1 METAM
6 AVEKLLE
13 VAESEVV
20 IEFKPGT
27 KCRSTLHLR
36 SLHPSS
42 AVAFKVQTSS
52 PAKFHVNPPAG
63 VLAPHASAALHVI
76 LRPQPHPPTAFPR
89 SPSDRFLIKASL
101 SSDRG
106 DSATPSHSHDVKLKV
121 AYVGPFLLR
130 HAAALGDAAAVR
142 HLLRRQPHLLPLLP
156 PEAPATP
163 AAAATPKGWTG
174 VHAAAAAG
182 EWEEL
187 RRMLEEE
194 EEEAAVAEV
203 VEARDAE
210 GRTPVMVA
218 AGKGHLRCVRELVEK
233 WGAEKDA
240 RSRDGR
246 TALYRAASNGDAD
259 TVAALLEMGADAG
272 IATARGRTPLDV
284 ARDKGHQEVVEL
296 LERGEMVLTA
306 SRKGDLRRL
315 ECLLRKRVGVHSRD
329 QYGLT
334 ALHAAA
340 IKGHRDAV
348 ALLADFGM
356 DLECQDV
363 EGHTPLH
370 LAVEGGCLETVE
382 TLIDMGANV
391 NAKTNRGATPLVM
404 ARSMGYEAIAQLL
417 ATRGAVSSSC
427 IASSSSSS
435 TS

>member
-1 METAM
+1 MEETA

-36 SLHPSS
+36 SLHPTS

-63 VLAPHASAALHVI
+63 VLPPLASAALHVI
-76 LRPQPHPPTAFPR
+76 LRPQPHPPTSFPR
-89 SPSDRFLIKASL
+89 SQSDRFLIKASV

-106 DSATPSHSHDVKLKV
+106 DPVPSHDVKLKV

-130 HAAALGDAAAVR
+130 HAAALGDATAVR

-156 PEAPATP
+156 TEGPATAPAP
-163 AAAATPKGWTG
+163 AATPKGWTR

-187 RRMLEEE
+187 KRILEEEE
-194 EEEAAVAEV
+194 EEEAAAAAAIA
-203 VEARDAE
+203 EARDAE

-218 AGKGHLRCVRELVEK
+218 AGKGQVKCVRELVEK
-233 WGAEKDA
+233 WGADKDA
-240 RSRDGR
+240 RSGDGR

-259 TVAALLEMGADAG
+259 TVTALLEMGADAS
-272 IATARGRTPLDV
+272 IATARSRTPLDV

-306 SRKGDLRRL
+306 SRKGDMRRL
-315 ECLLRKRVGVHSRD
+315 ESLLRKRVGVLGRD

-334 ALHAAA
+334 ALHTAA
-340 IKGHRDAV
+340 IKGHHDAV
-348 ALLADFGM
+348 ALLVEFGM
-356 DLECQDV
+356 DMECQDV
-363 EGHTPLH
+363 EGHTALH
-370 LAVEGGCLETVE
+370 LAVEGGSLETVE
-382 TLIDMGANV
+382 TLVDMGADV
-391 NAKTNRGATPLVM
+391 NAKTKRGATPLVM

-417 ATRGAVSSSC
+417 ASRGAVSASC
-427 IASSSSSS
+427 VASSSSSS

>member
-1 METAM
+1 METTM

-63 VLAPHASAALHVI
+63 VLPPLASAALHVI

-130 HAAALGDAAAVR
+130 HAAALGDAAAIR

-163 AAAATPKGWTG
+163 AAAAAAAATPKGWTG

-182 EWEEL
+182 EWVEL
-187 RRMLEEE
+187 RRMLEEK
-194 EEEAAVAEV
+194 EEAAVAEV

-210 GRTPVMVA
+210 GRTPVLVA
-218 AGKGHLRCVRELVEK
+218 AGKGQLRCVRELVEK

-259 TVAALLEMGADAG
+259 TVAALLEMGVDAG

-284 ARDKGHQEVVEL
+284 ARDKGHV
-296 LERGEMVLTA
+296 
-306 SRKGDLRRL
+306 SRSHLIPSD
-315 ECLLRKRVGVHSRD
+315 HSV
-329 QYGLT
+329 
-334 ALHAAA
+334 
-340 IKGHRDAV
+340 IKLSDS
-348 ALLADFGM
+348 ALLD
-356 DLECQDV
+356 
-363 EGHTPLH
+363 
-370 LAVEGGCLETVE
+370 
-382 TLIDMGANV
+382 
-391 NAKTNRGATPLVM
+391 
-404 ARSMGYEAIAQLL
+404 
-417 ATRGAVSSSC
+417 
-427 IASSSSSS
+427 
-435 TS
+435 